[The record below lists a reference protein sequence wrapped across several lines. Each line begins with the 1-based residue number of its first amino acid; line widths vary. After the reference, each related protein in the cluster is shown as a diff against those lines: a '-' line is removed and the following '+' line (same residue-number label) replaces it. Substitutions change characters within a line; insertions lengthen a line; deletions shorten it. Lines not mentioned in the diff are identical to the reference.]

1 MTPRPQKPAKGLKR
15 DLLLWLMLPL
25 LGILAVTGALGTYT
39 AHRLTDRVFDRWL
52 LDSARSVAALVHF
65 ERGVALLELP
75 AIAESVLLYDD
86 IDRTYFSVM
95 QGSRLL
101 TGSAGIPLAGENDAI
116 YPKGS
121 AYEGIFDG
129 KSVRIARV
137 DIKNGSTQGATIL
150 VAETR
155 VKRQRSEQELA
166 AMLWPL
172 ALLALVMASAIILV
186 VRRTVRPLEVI
197 AARWNVRS
205 HASLQ
210 PIGADDVPRELMPF
224 ATALNDLLGRIR
236 EMLDRERQFAAIA
249 AHQLRTPLTG
259 LQLGLARA
267 AEAPDI
273 STAREAIQ
281 ELSHTTQ
288 RTARLVQ
295 QLLGLGRLDPE
306 TRGDVDFHS
315 ADVVALAQDVGAAH
329 ADQAF
334 AKRIDLELISERE
347 SVPVVMQPE
356 LMSEALGNLIDNAIR
371 YTPSGG
377 RIMVEVLTEPTR
389 IRVSDSGPGI
399 AEEERERVF
408 ERFVRG
414 RVATGDGSGLGLAIV
429 RDIAALH
436 GASVTL
442 TDSAWGGTRA
452 TIAFSRDDPA

>member
-1 MTPRPQKPAKGLKR
+1 
-15 DLLLWLMLPL
+15 
-25 LGILAVTGALGTYT
+25 
-39 AHRLTDRVFDRWL
+39 
-52 LDSARSVAALVHF
+52 
-65 ERGVALLELP
+65 
-75 AIAESVLLYDD
+75 
-86 IDRTYFSVM
+86 
-95 QGSRLL
+95 
-101 TGSAGIPLAGENDAI
+101 
-116 YPKGS
+116 
-121 AYEGIFDG
+121 
-129 KSVRIARV
+129 
-137 DIKNGSTQGATIL
+137 
-150 VAETR
+150 
-155 VKRQRSEQELA
+155 
-166 AMLWPL
+166 MLWPL
-172 ALLALVMASAIILV
+172 AVLALVMAAAIILV

-197 AARWNVRS
+197 AARWNARS

-210 PIGADDVPRELMPF
+210 PIGDDDVPRELMPF

-267 AEAPDI
+267 AQAPDLA
-273 STAREAIQ
+273 TARDVIQ

-306 TRGDVDFHS
+306 TRGDSDFRS
-315 ADVVALAQDVGAAH
+315 ADLVALAQDVGAAH

-334 AKRIDLELISERE
+334 AKKIDLELISQLE

-371 YTPSGG
+371 YTQAGG
-377 RIMVEVLTEPTR
+377 RIMVEVLTGPTR

-399 AEEERERVF
+399 AEDERELVF

-414 RVATGDGSGLGLAIV
+414 RLAIGDGSGLGLAIV

-436 GASVTL
+436 GASVAL
-442 TDSAWGGTRA
+442 SDSAWGGTRA
-452 TIAFSRDDPA
+452 TISFSRDSSA

>member
-1 MTPRPQKPAKGLKR
+1 
-15 DLLLWLMLPL
+15 
-25 LGILAVTGALGTYT
+25 
-39 AHRLTDRVFDRWL
+39 
-52 LDSARSVAALVHF
+52 
-65 ERGVALLELP
+65 
-75 AIAESVLLYDD
+75 
-86 IDRTYFSVM
+86 
-95 QGSRLL
+95 
-101 TGSAGIPLAGENDAI
+101 
-116 YPKGS
+116 
-121 AYEGIFDG
+121 
-129 KSVRIARV
+129 
-137 DIKNGSTQGATIL
+137 
-150 VAETR
+150 
-155 VKRQRSEQELA
+155 
-166 AMLWPL
+166 MLWPL
-172 ALLALVMASAIILV
+172 ALLALVMAAAIILV

-197 AARWNVRS
+197 AARWNARS

-210 PIGADDVPRELMPF
+210 PIGDDDVPRELMPF

-267 AEAPDI
+267 AQAPDLA
-273 STAREAIQ
+273 TARDVIQ

-306 TRGDVDFHS
+306 TRGDSDFRS
-315 ADVVALAQDVGAAH
+315 ADLVALAQDVGAAH

-334 AKRIDLELISERE
+334 AKKIDLELISQLE

-371 YTPSGG
+371 YTQAGG
-377 RIMVEVLTEPTR
+377 RIMVEVLTGPTR

-399 AEEERERVF
+399 AEDERELVF

-414 RVATGDGSGLGLAIV
+414 RLAIGDGSGLGLAIV

-436 GASVTL
+436 GASVAL
-442 TDSAWGGTRA
+442 SDSAWGGTRA
-452 TIAFSRDDPA
+452 TISFSRDSSA